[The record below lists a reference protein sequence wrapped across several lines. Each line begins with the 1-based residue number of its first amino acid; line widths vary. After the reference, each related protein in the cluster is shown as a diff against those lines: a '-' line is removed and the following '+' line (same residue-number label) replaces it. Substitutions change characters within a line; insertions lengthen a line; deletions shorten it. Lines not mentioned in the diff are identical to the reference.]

1 MPHPSPSTA
10 PGPRA
15 TSRRGVRL
23 ALLIAGVLVALVVAA
38 GVALVQFDWNRA
50 KPWISERVS
59 ESAGR
64 HFEIAGNLSATW
76 HWPDPLAAGWRRW
89 IPGVTLQAERITLG
103 NPPGFGAPQAPT
115 GEPSAVSDK
124 APDNAGDKGMGP
136 RTNPALPQNKP
147 ATASPAPEETSTPAA
162 QSAPMA
168 TVASASASL
177 HLLPLLSRHLALD
190 TVVLSAPDVALERR
204 PDGHNNWTFT
214 PRTPR
219 NDGRAPWQF
228 TVDQFTVRQ
237 GRLAYADPLRK
248 LQLDARIDTLPP
260 GRADGRYGVRFEV
273 EGRFAKARVEGTGKA
288 GQLLSLRDR
297 VVNYPL
303 QFEARAGSVATSVEG
318 TLANPRALR
327 GMDLQVMLQA
337 SSMADLYELTG
348 LVLPNTPPFRTR
360 GHLRGSLEP
369 GHAVWDYSDFAGTVG
384 ESDLRGDLRYVSGA
398 PRPRLS
404 GTLASR
410 QLRLADLGPVVGAT
424 PAEVSAGKRSGKV
437 LPDKAFATE
446 RWNAMDMD
454 IQFAGERVLRPES
467 LPLENLSVHAVMSDA
482 VLRLAPL
489 RFGVARGQIET
500 SVVVDSHPAPLAV
513 QADAR
518 VRGLRLSALFPKV
531 ELVDKSLGHLDGALA
546 LRGTG
551 NSVAKWLGTSS
562 GQARLYVR
570 DGTLS
575 RELLNLAA
583 LNVGSV
589 VVAKLFGDDREVQL
603 RCAVAD
609 MEVRNGVAY
618 PRTARLSTS
627 EAVVEATG
635 TVDLAREQLDLH
647 IKPQSL
653 QWKFF
658 SLRTPLYVRGSFAHP
673 DVGVEAGPLLLRA
686 GGAIAA
692 AVAAPAALAL
702 LPITVPGADDDTQCA
717 PLLKQ
722 ATQPVK
728 AGRPGTPERRSPDPR
743 TPPAAAPMAPS
754 APATASTP
762 APEPAR

>member
-1 MPHPSPSTA
+1 M
-10 PGPRA
+10 
-15 TSRRGVRL
+15 RL
-23 ALLIAGVLVALVVAA
+23 ALLVGGVLVALVVMA

-64 HFEIAGNLSATW
+64 SFEIAGNLNATW
-76 HWPDPLAAGWRRW
+76 HWPDPLAEGWRRW

-103 NPPGFGAPQAPT
+103 NPPGFGTPPAPA
-115 GEPSAVSDK
+115 GEPGAAPGKTSDNV
-124 APDNAGDKGMGP
+124 APNAGDKGSRKNTAP
-136 RTNPALPQNKP
+136 PQN
-147 ATASPAPEETSTPAA
+147 SPASRPPGPDSSSPPTDQT
-162 QSAPMA
+162 APMA
-168 TVASASASL
+168 TVASASATL
-177 HLLPLLSRHLALD
+177 HLLPLLSRHLAFD
-190 TVVLSAPDVALERR
+190 TVVLSAPDVALERHM
-204 PDGHNNWTFT
+204 DGRNNWTFT

-228 TVDQFTVRQ
+228 TVDQFAVRQ
-237 GRLAYADPLRK
+237 GRLAYVDPLRK
-248 LQLDARIDTLPP
+248 LQLAARIDTLPLSQ
-260 GRADGRYGVRFEV
+260 ADGRYGVHFEV
-273 EGRFAKARVEGTGKA
+273 EGRFAKARIEGSGKA
-288 GQLLSLRDR
+288 GPLLSLRDR
-297 VVNYPL
+297 IVNYPL

-318 TLANPRALR
+318 TLANPRALK

-437 LPDKAFATE
+437 LPDKAFASE
-446 RWNAMDMD
+446 RWSAMDMD

-489 RFGVARGQIET
+489 RFGVAHGQIET
-500 SVVVDSHPAPLAV
+500 TVVMDSRPTPLAV

-546 LRGTG
+546 LRGAG
-551 NSVAKWLGTSS
+551 NSVAKWLGTST

-609 MEVRNGVAY
+609 MEVHNGVAS

-627 EAVVEATG
+627 EAVVETTG
-635 TVDLAREQLDLH
+635 TIDLAREQLDLH

-728 AGRPGTPERRSPDPR
+728 AGRPSHPGQTERRSPNPR
-743 TPPAAAPMAPS
+743 TPPAAAAMPPS
-754 APATASTP
+754 APATAPTP